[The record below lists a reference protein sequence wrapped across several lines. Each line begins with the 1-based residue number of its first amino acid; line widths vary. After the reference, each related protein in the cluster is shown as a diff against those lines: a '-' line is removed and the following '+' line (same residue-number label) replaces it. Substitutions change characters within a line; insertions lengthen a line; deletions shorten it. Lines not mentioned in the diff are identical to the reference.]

1 MSMVMALRTLG
12 LSMAIAMLSTACER
26 QSKSIDV
33 PTKPGN
39 GAVNPTK
46 TPVSG
51 SNGGGT
57 QSGGSSGAAGG
68 AAQGQG
74 GGADPAGG
82 GSSSSGGG
90 GSSSS
95 SGGGSASSGS
105 SAGSGSGS
113 GSGSGTLPGSGSVP
127 PSGNGSTNVS
137 IQTIIDDGTG
147 STIQWD
153 GRSNQGNDRWDIVP
167 VN

>member
-1 MSMVMALRTLG
+1 MSKVMALRTLG

-39 GAVNPTK
+39 GAASPTR

-51 SNGGGT
+51 SNGGGN
-57 QSGGSSGAAGG
+57 QNGGSSGVEGG

-74 GGADPAGG
+74 GGVDPGSG

-95 SGGGSASSGS
+95 SGGGSSSSGS
-105 SAGSGSGS
+105 S
-113 GSGSGTLPGSGSVP
+113 TGSVVP
-127 PSGNGSTNVS
+127 PAGNGSTNVN

-147 STIQWD
+147 TTIQWD